1 MLHVQIKNAADSE
14 AAGEETS
21 TSGAKGQSDSQH
33 PEVVFSEDGWVTVGK
48 KRREKDKRHESAG
61 DQEEEAIGNLKTVHF
76 SSGNPR
82 MESRS
87 GVVHL
92 FRNVEESPE
101 SLKPLPVSPLRIGW
115 QSKQLQ
121 GAME

>member
-48 KRREKDKRHESAG
+48 KRREKDKSL
-61 DQEEEAIGNLKTVHF
+61 NVSVLKK
-76 SSGNPR
+76 
-82 MESRS
+82 E
-87 GVVHL
+87 
-92 FRNVEESPE
+92 RNEKIK
-101 SLKPLPVSPLRIGW
+101 LL
-115 QSKQLQ
+115 
-121 GAME
+121 